1 MGSARASEAAADLT
15 TRARIRDAA
24 IHRIGV
30 DGVGASVR
38 AIAEQA
44 GVSPGLVIH
53 HFGSKD
59 GLRAACD
66 EHVLRAIRESKST
79 ALASGS
85 APDLLAQLAAVQ
97 EFAPLVA
104 YIVQSML
111 TGGALATAF
120 LDQMIADAEAYLAA
134 GVAAGTVR
142 PSRDPAARA
151 RYLVLAGV
159 GALLLHVR
167 LHPPVGGDYAA
178 TIRELTALTAV
189 PALEIYTE
197 GLLTDRTMLDSYL
210 MYVPDPP
217 RR

>member
-1 MGSARASEAAADLT
+1 MAAADLT

-24 IHRIGV
+24 IHRFGA
-30 DGVGASVR
+30 DGFAASVR
-38 AIAEQA
+38 SIATQA

-59 GLRAACD
+59 ALRAACD
-66 EHVLRAIRESKST
+66 EYVLQVIRESKSR
-79 ALASGS
+79 ALTPGS
-85 APDLLAQLAAVQ
+85 ASDLLAQLADV
-97 EFAPLVA
+97 EEYTPLVA
-104 YIVQSML
+104 YMVQGML
-111 TGGALATAF
+111 AGGDLAVAF
-120 LDQMIADAEAYLAA
+120 LDQMIADAEGYLAT
-134 GVAAGTVR
+134 GVEAGTVR

-151 RYLVLAGV
+151 RYLVLANV

-167 LHPPVGGDYAA
+167 LHPPVDGDYAA

-189 PALEIYTE
+189 PALEIFTE

-210 MYVPDPP
+210 VYVPDPP